1 MQLYIDQG
9 TSQFITDP
17 LFKSPLPELSFK
29 RGDDATINLAFVSGN
44 TSLSAVSGIGLRFG
58 IKQAGDYDGS
68 PIVYTD
74 EYTTA
79 GTNYVLNPSFNTT
92 ALNSLL
98 SGDASSV
105 AGMLE
110 IEVTASGIV
119 TSTNTQAVTINN
131 DVIKNG
137 ELTPTV
143 LPTPLEWLGD
153 NQIALDST
161 PYIAYVTFDPATFID
176 PVPLYDTSGANYS
189 SDGETTPAVA
199 GNWFSLEYSSFF
211 SGWLLIPSYDGTT
224 FTPDVSWL
232 KTGLSAFPPAGT
244 YEAVGPADPEY
255 QFVDI
260 AVTTQNTKDTHRFLA
275 SQDDL
280 YVNIGALSGASQNW
294 RKITTTAIATL

>member
-9 TSQFITDP
+9 TNGFITDP

-44 TSLSAVSGIGLRFG
+44 TSLSAVSGIGLKFG

-98 SGDASSV
+98 SGDVASV

-110 IEVTASGIV
+110 IEWTVSGVVAS
-119 TSTNTQAVTINN
+119 SNTQAVTINN

-137 ELTPTV
+137 ELTPII
-143 LPTPLEWLGD
+143 LPTPKDWLFD
-153 NQIALDST
+153 NLFGIGTPYPIALTDIAGKNLSPFLYGTFPYFST
-161 PYIAYVTFDPATFID
+161 DGTAT
-176 PVPLYDTSGANYS
+176 VPLTGYF
-189 SDGETTPAVA
+189 TT
-199 GNWFSLEYSSFF
+199 L
-211 SGWLLIPSYDGTT
+211 
-224 FTPDVSWL
+224 
-232 KTGLSAFPPAGT
+232 
-244 YEAVGPADPEY
+244 
-255 QFVDI
+255 QFDI
-260 AVTTQNTKDTHRFLA
+260 AENAWRVQRYLDANEDTDGNYYGGGSDDSAIVGGVFTEPNTSEEITVNVLSYTNQETISANRFLT
-275 SQDDL
+275 DNVDL
-280 YVNIGALSGASQNW
+280 YANLGTAESQNW
-294 RKITTTAIATL
+294 VKLTP

>member
-1 MQLYIDQG
+1 MQLYIDTATNG
-9 TSQFITDP
+9 FITDP

-29 RGDDATINLAFVSGN
+29 RGDDATINVAFVSGN
-44 TSLSAVSGIGLRFG
+44 TALSAVNSRTIKFA

-74 EYTTA
+74 TYTTA

-98 SGDASSV
+98 SGDAPSV

-110 IEVTASGIV
+110 IEVTAGGIV
-119 TSTNTQAVTINN
+119 ASTNTQAVTISN

-143 LPTPLEWLGD
+143 LPTPLQWLGD
-153 NQIALDST
+153 NQIALNST
-161 PYIAYVTFDPATFID
+161 PYIGYATFDPATLIN
-176 PVPLYDTSGANYS
+176 PVALYDTSGSNYS
-189 SDGETTPAVA
+189 SDGETTPAVT
-199 GNWFSLEYSSFF
+199 GEWFSLEYSSYY
-211 SGWLLIPSYDGTT
+211 SGWLLIPYYDGTT

-244 YEAVGPADPEY
+244 YEVIGTSDPEY
-255 QFVDI
+255 QFVDV
-260 AVTTQNTKDTHRFLA
+260 AVTTPETLNTHRFLA
-275 SQDDL
+275 NENDL

-294 RKITTTAIATL
+294 RLVTTTAIVTL